1 MTRFDVS
8 WQTGLAA
15 IAALLALVMLP
26 AAGGGA
32 AMAGTGYGL
41 AAVALLVAGA
51 LAASLRLG
59 SALSALVLF
68 VAAHGTAWLL
78 LTGITGGEGTAGI
91 SFFLML
97 VAAWLLAWQLVTVL
111 SAMRPETTVLDYGI
125 RLLIPALFGIWILII
140 WEAIVRGA
148 GVPFI
153 LLPPPSAIGARLV
166 NSIPILAADV
176 NQTIFKAVIAGYVMG
191 CGAGFA
197 AAILA
202 SWISVRQSASASAT
216 RPGTSSSARQP
227 RARSVTSSARP
238 AATASAPR

>member
-15 IAALLALVMLP
+15 IAALLALVMLR

-111 SAMRPETTVLDYGI
+111 SAMRP
-125 RLLIPALFGIWILII
+125 
-140 WEAIVRGA
+140 
-148 GVPFI
+148 
-153 LLPPPSAIGARLV
+153 S
-166 NSIPILAADV
+166 SI
-176 NQTIFKAVIAGYVMG
+176 
-191 CGAGFA
+191 
-197 AAILA
+197 
-202 SWISVRQSASASAT
+202 S
-216 RPGTSSSARQP
+216 
-227 RARSVTSSARP
+227 
-238 AATASAPR
+238 